1 MPKKYKDSIS
11 YDSFC
16 AVFESSYVSLSQ
28 EPLTENQFEQLR
40 EKNSALDL
48 LIRKELVSN
57 LSKDAKEV
65 VLTILDAPMN
75 ILEVLSPANY
85 KRPTRNMLRKYLFQS
100 GWEHKKI
107 DAVFIELKE
116 YSGQLNF

>member
-1 MPKKYKDSIS
+1 MAKERKETIS

-16 AVFESSYVSLSQ
+16 AIFRSSYISLSQ
-28 EPLTENQFEQLR
+28 EPSTENQFEQLR

-57 LSKDAKEV
+57 LSDDAKEV
-65 VLTILDAPMN
+65 VLAILNAPIN
-75 ILEVLSPANY
+75 ILEALSPANY

-100 GWEHKKI
+100 GWQHKKI
-107 DAVFIELKE
+107 DVVFDELKE
-116 YSGQLNF
+116 YCDQLNF